1 MEGEDGGADGG
12 VGVGVVGDCGGAV
25 GGWGLR
31 ERKLRF
37 DMDSGWMKGESV

>member
-12 VGVGVVGDCGGAV
+12 VGGGVVGDCGGAV

-31 ERKLRF
+31 E
-37 DMDSGWMKGESV
+37 KGSCALIWTQDG